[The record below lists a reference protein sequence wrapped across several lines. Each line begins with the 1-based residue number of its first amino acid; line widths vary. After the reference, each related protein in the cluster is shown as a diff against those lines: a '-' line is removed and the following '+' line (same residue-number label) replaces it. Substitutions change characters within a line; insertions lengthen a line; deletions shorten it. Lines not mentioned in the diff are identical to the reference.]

1 MKNPSPSPTSRWC
14 GHPSRPALVVEVS
27 ESSLAFD
34 RAHKGSL
41 YPRGGVADYWI
52 VNFVDRVLEVYR
64 EPARDADAAF
74 GWRYQSVAVHWP
86 DGTVSPLGAPSALV
100 RIYDLLP

>member
-1 MKNPSPSPTSRWC
+1 M
-14 GHPSRPALVVEVS
+14 LVVEVS

-41 YPRGGVADYWI
+41 YARAGLAEYWI
-52 VNFVDRVLEVYR
+52 VNLIDRVLEVYR
-64 EPARDADAAF
+64 NPARDPDAPF
-74 GWRYQSVAVHWP
+74 GWRYQSVAVHRP

-100 RIYDLLP
+100 GISDLLM